1 MVKCDATLF
10 FTLSLIPLYSSNHYH
25 SQPLIFNDNS
35 QYIFNTKTYKMK
47 GIPKKHLVKDVSNHL
62 ISSILFLV
70 SKFVYCIHKVNL
82 HIS

>member
-47 GIPKKHLVKDVSNHL
+47 GIPKKHLVKDVSNASNFFNL
-62 ISSILFLV
+62 IFSI
-70 SKFVYCIHKVNL
+70 KICIL
-82 HIS
+82 YS